1 MSALNHLLPEELCAK
16 INDMAC
22 RKVVNGNEKS
32 NELILIFKLN
42 ETATDVHDE
51 LMQWL
56 FKRLDTI
63 SDDVFNDR
71 GQYEWN
77 IISQIIDNDYKDEDE
92 DGDEN
97 EDNYIKIKNTIVVAI
112 HIPDHYWISTNN
124 DGLTIPYNYSPSITA
139 CATLSPQ
146 YIMDCLIRE
155 PVFIREIGVSAVSS
169 DVMMDW
175 WEEMIS
181 TDPNHFDIAGKG
193 YMVHPMWM
201 KFPPGHGDHPHWGS
215 WVSIRE
221 KSFNF
226 GWKGYMVNKS

>member
-1 MSALNHLLPEELCAK
+1 MSLLNHLLPEELCTK

-22 RKVVNGNEKS
+22 RKVVNGNKKS
-32 NELILIFKLN
+32 NELILIFKLD
-42 ETATDVHDE
+42 ETATDVHDQ

-56 FKRLDTI
+56 FKCLDTI
-63 SDDVFNDR
+63 SDDVFNDH

-77 IISQIIDNDYKDEDE
+77 IISQIRNNDWEDE
-92 DGDEN
+92 EVGEN

-112 HIPDHYWISTNN
+112 HIPDNYWTSTNN
-124 DGLTIPYNYSPSITA
+124 DELTIPYNYTPSITA

-146 YIMDCLIRE
+146 YIMDCLVRE

-181 TDPNHFDIAGKG
+181 TVPNHFHIAGKG

-201 KFPPGHGDHPHWGS
+201 KLPGHEDPYWGS
-215 WVSIRE
+215 WFSIRE
-221 KSFNF
+221 KSCNF